1 MRNVIIK
8 GLFLAAALSA
18 ASPAGVTAVAQQ
30 LVESSNDERQQVAK
44 KVRKALVT
52 LPFYG
57 VFDNLE
63 YRFEGGTVTLSGQVL
78 RPTTRDDAE
87 RRVAR
92 IRGVERVV
100 NNIEA
105 LPVSGFDD
113 QIRART
119 ARAIFNTGGL
129 GRYAL
134 GANPSIHIIVNR
146 GHVTL
151 EGVVANRG
159 DRQLAFV
166 AADGVPGV
174 FSVTNN
180 LRTERDERAPAR

>member
-100 NNIEA
+100 NNVEV

-113 QIRART
+113 SIRART

-166 AADGVPGV
+166 AANGVPGV

-180 LRTERDERAPAR
+180 LRTDRDERAPAR